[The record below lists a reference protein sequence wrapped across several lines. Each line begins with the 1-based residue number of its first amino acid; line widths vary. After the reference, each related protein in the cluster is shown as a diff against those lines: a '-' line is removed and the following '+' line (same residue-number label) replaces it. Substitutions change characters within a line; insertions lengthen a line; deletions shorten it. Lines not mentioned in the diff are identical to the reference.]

1 MCTKMFFLNDEN
13 PFITKIS
20 EDQKLFCAGELTKQE
35 CLQALKKMKNMK
47 SPGNNG
53 FTTEYYKFF

>member
-1 MCTKMFFLNDEN
+1 MFFLNDEN

-20 EDQKLFCAGELTKQE
+20 EDQKLFCAGELTKLE
-35 CLQALKKMKNMK
+35 CLQALKNMKNLK
-47 SPGNNG
+47 SPGNDG

>member
-1 MCTKMFFLNDEN
+1 MFFLNDEN

-35 CLQALKKMKNMK
+35 CLQALKKMKNPQEIMD
-47 SPGNNG
+47 SQQN
-53 FTTEYYKFF
+53 TTNFSSLM

>member
-1 MCTKMFFLNDEN
+1 MFFLNDEN

-20 EDQKLFCAGELTKQE
+20 EDQKLFWAGELTKQE
-35 CLQALKKMKNMK
+35 CLQALKNMKNMK

-53 FTTEYYKFF
+53 FTTEYYNFF